1 MRVVA
6 SQNDA
11 RVRAHPRSRCAFV
24 DATGARRARGGEG
37 RAWRCSRARTAGGMG
52 AGRGGAGRQRVYV
65 DDAIGAQL
73 SVGVVDDASAS
84 SSSSPPSSRGYAR
97 EYEIVMRYSAS
108 RVFRWRALALG
119 VTFAWRAAV
128 GTSSV
133 ASVAFVAFVCAWT
146 LGTRAQEA
154 RLVRHIGLCVD
165 TVSWFGGRRSVLIP
179 AEDIEAFAT
188 REAVSTTDVW
198 FQILCLRARGEAPMV
213 LFGDFRYSAV
223 WTAAVLDAA
232 QKCFNCVE

>member
-1 MRVVA
+1 
-6 SQNDA
+6 
-11 RVRAHPRSRCAFV
+11 
-24 DATGARRARGGEG
+24 
-37 RAWRCSRARTAGGMG
+37 MG

-84 SSSSPPSSRGYAR
+84 SSSSPPSSSRGYAR

>member
-1 MRVVA
+1 MRMA
-6 SQNDA
+6 SRNDA
-11 RVRAHPRSRCAFV
+11 RVRALPRSRCAFV
-24 DATGARRARGGEG
+24 DATGARRARGGER
-37 RAWRCSRARTAGGMG
+37 RARRCSQARSAGGMG
-52 AGRGGAGRQRVYV
+52 AGRGAAGRQRVYV

-84 SSSSPPSSRGYAR
+84 SSSSPSSRGYMR

-108 RVFRWRALALG
+108 RAFRWRALALG
-119 VTFAWRAAV
+119 MTFAWRAAV

-133 ASVAFVAFVCAWT
+133 ASVVVVAFVCAWT

-213 LFGDFRYSAV
+213 LFGDFRCSAV

-232 QKCFNCVE
+232 QKCFDCVE

>member
-1 MRVVA
+1 
-6 SQNDA
+6 
-11 RVRAHPRSRCAFV
+11 
-24 DATGARRARGGEG
+24 
-37 RAWRCSRARTAGGMG
+37 MG
-52 AGRGGAGRQRVYV
+52 AGRGAAGRQRVYV

-84 SSSSPPSSRGYAR
+84 SSPSSSPSSRGYMR

-108 RVFRWRALALG
+108 RAFRWRALALG
-119 VTFAWRAAV
+119 MTFAWRAAV

-133 ASVAFVAFVCAWT
+133 ASAVVVAFVCAWT

-154 RLVRHIGLCVD
+154 RLVRHLGLSID

-213 LFGDFRYSAV
+213 LFGDFRCSAV

-232 QKCFNCVE
+232 QECFDCVEK

>member
-1 MRVVA
+1 MTLESERF
-6 SQNDA
+6 
-11 RVRAHPRSRCAFV
+11 RGRGAHSS
-24 DATGARRARGGEG
+24 TRRARGARGGGER
-37 RAWRCSRARTAGGMG
+37 RARRCSQARSAGGMG
-52 AGRGGAGRQRVYV
+52 AGRGAAGRQRVYV

-84 SSSSPPSSRGYAR
+84 SSSSSSSRGYMR

-108 RVFRWRALALG
+108 RAFRWRALALG

-133 ASVAFVAFVCAWT
+133 ASVVVVAFVCAWT

-213 LFGDFRYSAV
+213 LFGDFRCSAV

-232 QKCFNCVE
+232 QKCFDCVE

>member
-6 SQNDA
+6 SRNDA